1 MTSSSKGANLG
12 GEECVPLCRRS
23 HLLANFVSQNLS
35 LVNVSTLL
43 SPPNVHYAFPNLS
56 EIQRA
61 VKPLRLCTGKTGAT
75 QELFYLIRTAG
86 LVQCVLF
93 VLEGTGGCSSWSLPP
108 FPPLHSHFSSYSF
121 LAGHYFVHEVVSAG
135 INCLKLQRTG
145 N

>member
-1 MTSSSKGANLG
+1 MP
-12 GEECVPLCRRS
+12 GEERVPPCRRS
-23 HLLANFVSQNLS
+23 HLLANFDSQNLS

-43 SPPNVHYAFPNLS
+43 SSPMCIMRFPISQKFRGQSSPSDLAQAKLALHRS
-56 EIQRA
+56 F
-61 VKPLRLCTGKTGAT
+61 
-75 QELFYLIRTAG
+75 FYLIRTAG

-108 FPPLHSHFSSYSF
+108 FPPLHSYFSSYSF
-121 LAGHYFVHEVVSAG
+121 LTGHYFVHEVVSAG